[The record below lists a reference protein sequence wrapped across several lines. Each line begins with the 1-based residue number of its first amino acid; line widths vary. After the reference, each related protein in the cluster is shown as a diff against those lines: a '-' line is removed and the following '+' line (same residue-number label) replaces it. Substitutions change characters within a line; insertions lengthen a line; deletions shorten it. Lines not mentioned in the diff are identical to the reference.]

1 MSKTR
6 STMDYNE
13 SSWLNTILN
22 KLKQKKK
29 MIILI
34 YEYNIIFSWLIIS
47 DLKSQKVFKIN
58 FLTKIGN
65 ESK

>member
-1 MSKTR
+1 MIKYNSEQIKT
-6 STMDYNE
+6 
-13 SSWLNTILN
+13 
-22 KLKQKKK
+22 KKKK

>member
-1 MSKTR
+1 
-6 STMDYNE
+6 MDYNE